1 MPVEIIVRGNAKTK
15 KSWLILALN
24 KYLTEN
30 GVNVIL
36 DSSVDRKEDNGLMPT
51 LPKDIVIYEEII
63 LRD

>member
-36 DSSVDRKEDNGLMPT
+36 DSSVDRKEDNGLIPT